1 MKRIGCVNGWG
12 VSDAEV
18 RRAFAASGWPEP
30 ICVIA
35 PTKNWK
41 EQLCRNELDT
51 VVGYSTG
58 AFLLLLE
65 GGLPSA
71 WRDVILLAPF
81 RSLVSEQGLGG
92 KVRRAQLQFA
102 LRWLKRDP
110 LAAVN
115 DFRARAGLGDALDWL
130 PGSEEELAWGIELL
144 ATQVADGEAEECF
157 RMYIGAEDPLL
168 DADAVSRGLPRIT
181 VLPGVGHG
189 LCGLLAGAL
198 EARAR

>member
-12 VSDAEV
+12 VSDTEV
-18 RRAFAASGWPEP
+18 WRAFAASGWPEP

-65 GGLPSA
+65 EELPLA
-71 WRDVILLAPF
+71 WKDVLLLAPL

-92 KVRRAQLQFA
+92 MVRRAQLQFV

-110 LAAVN
+110 LGAVN
-115 DFRARAGLGDALDWL
+115 DFRARAGLGEALDSL
-130 PGSEEELAWGIELL
+130 PSREEDLAWGIDLL
-144 ATQVADGEAEECF
+144 ATQVADGEVEERF

-168 DADAVSRGLPRIT
+168 DADAVSRGLPRTT
-181 VLPGVGHG
+181 VLPNAGHG
-189 LCGLLAGAL
+189 LHGLLTGAL